1 MVIPV
6 WHRDEFPAE
15 AGDVKIEGGICPCR
29 RDDFVSRADKE
40 PHQIPEQA
48 VDPLTHHDVL
58 RTDTVMVG

>member
-29 RDDFVSRADKE
+29 SNDLVARAHKE
-40 PHQIPEQA
+40 PDQIAEEA
-48 VDPLTHHDVL
+48 VNALTHHDVL
-58 RTDTVMVG
+58 RTDTMMVG